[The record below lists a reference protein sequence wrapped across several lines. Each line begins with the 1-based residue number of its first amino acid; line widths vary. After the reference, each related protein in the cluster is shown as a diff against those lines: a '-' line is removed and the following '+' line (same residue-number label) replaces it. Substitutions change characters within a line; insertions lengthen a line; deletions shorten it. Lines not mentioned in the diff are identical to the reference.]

1 MWGSGPLCSSR
12 CPCTEPGICL
22 ADPAGLALVTL
33 GLCLC
38 ARPRATSHRRDVAS
52 SGSTLSVPM
61 PEQHSLLRAPGLG
74 LTVQVDETQEVHAKL
89 KHNREDG
96 VQVEDVG
103 QGPLPGEGLEGL
115 QWQGRG
121 QGPDL
126 PWGPQPTL
134 PPSRPSAER
143 VSKSW
148 GSRVSTGPQRPA
160 HPRSPSAQM
169 PHHPRLMPTLH
180 TVVTRVLKSTP
191 FPIPLALEQTQ
202 SPLGGPWLTQP
213 TSCPL

>member
-1 MWGSGPLCSSR
+1 
-12 CPCTEPGICL
+12 
-22 ADPAGLALVTL
+22 
-33 GLCLC
+33 
-38 ARPRATSHRRDVAS
+38 
-52 SGSTLSVPM
+52 M

-103 QGPLPGEGLEGL
+103 QRPLPGEGLEGL

-126 PWGPQPTL
+126 PCGPQPTL

-148 GSRVSTGPQRPA
+148 GSRSAPVLRDLLTPAAPQ
-160 HPRSPSAQM
+160 PRC
-169 PHHPRLMPTLH
+169 HTTL
-180 TVVTRVLKSTP
+180 
-191 FPIPLALEQTQ
+191 A
-202 SPLGGPWLTQP
+202 
-213 TSCPL
+213 